1 MEVSLHQLE
10 YSIHNVVDNFNKGIP
25 RHISNIKFPFL
36 VDLCLLRNSI
46 ESVEALSR
54 MLMPK
59 LAKINLGE
67 GIMMKARTA
76 SAASKTSGK
85 LTGLPSV
92 SAPFVLK
99 MRLS

>member
-10 YSIHNVVDNFNKGIP
+10 YSIHIP

-46 ESVEALSR
+46 ESVETLSR

-76 SAASKTSGK
+76 SAG
-85 LTGLPSV
+85 TGWKKPSEG
-92 SAPFVLK
+92 STH
-99 MRLS
+99 RWH